1 MVFKKIGLALAF
13 SPTAEAM
20 LAEAYRLTLQLE
32 GQLILIHVAP
42 HGETEE
48 RQLAALLEATGI
60 AGDQV
65 RTVWEAGEP
74 TKAILRVC
82 KNESIDLL
90 ITGALKKEKLVQ
102 YYLGT
107 IARKLLRKAPCS
119 VLTLVNPRPF
129 KNIVVDAEDSPFIMQ
144 TLTVACHFGQKEKAA
159 WVHIARDLKMYGLTM
174 AASDQCSE
182 EEYDQTRHQLV
193 RDEIEKVERLLGH
206 VAHQGLKINIKIT
219 SGKAGFELAKFAQRK
234 NADLLVVAAPPR
246 KFSFLDRV
254 FPHDLEYILAD
265 LPCNLLVV
273 HPPASKSSQ

>member
-13 SPTAEAM
+13 SPTAQAM
-20 LAEAYRLTLQLE
+20 LAEAHRLARQLD
-32 GQLILIHVAP
+32 GQLILIHVGP
-42 HGETEE
+42 HGATEE
-48 RQLAALLEATGI
+48 TQLAALLQATGI
-60 AGDQV
+60 PGEQV

-82 KNESIDLL
+82 KNEGLDLL

-129 KNIVVDAEDSPFIMQ
+129 KNIVVDAEDSPYMVQ
-144 TLTVACHFGQKEKAA
+144 ALTVACHFGQKEKAA

-206 VAHQGLKINIKIT
+206 IAHQGLKINIKIT

-273 HPPASKSSQ
+273 HPPASKSSP